1 MFENDPTLLGDE
13 FQAVFPIRVVD
24 ALIQPFYS
32 PCPALIQPFYSPCPQ
47 TCPLGGGLM
56 WALCA
61 SIK

>member
-32 PCPALIQPFYSPCPQ
+32 PCPQ

-56 WALCA
+56 
-61 SIK
+61 